1 MEAPKIFEKSKK
13 GYRYYYVVRFNIEF
27 NNKQEKWDYDQVDL
41 PFGDPTYDDI
51 VNAMIS
57 YKYPIDKMQ
66 AVVNNYL
73 LDPDNDSN
81 KNEFINMQEWRKYS
95 KEYAKDIMSNF

>member
-51 VNAMIS
+51 VKFRWGKAHQTRAPLEDFRSRINEYQRTEYQQDYEEIWNK
-57 YKYPIDKMQ
+57 YKSNIKIDM
-66 AVVNNYL
+66 
-73 LDPDNDSN
+73 
-81 KNEFINMQEWRKYS
+81 
-95 KEYAKDIMSNF
+95 